1 MIEIAQVLRQHLGEA
16 ARRVPRREMPDWL
29 ARALALVVPQM
40 RGALPMLG
48 RRRRASGD
56 KARRLLGWHARP
68 NEEIILAT
76 AESLLMLGLVKR
88 RGS

>member
-1 MIEIAQVLRQHLGEA
+1 MSMIEIGQVLRQHLGKA
-16 ARRVPRREMPDWL
+16 ARRVPRLEMPDWV

-48 RRRRASGD
+48 RRRRASGE
-56 KARRLLGWHARP
+56 KARRLLGWSPRP

-76 AESLLMLGLVKR
+76 AESLLALGLVR
-88 RGS
+88 R